1 MSAQSD
7 IAWYKG
13 LAIKKKSGKKKNGI
27 RALPRIVACSLGKTI
42 SNTNTAQNWWMLSLT
57 TRRTRCRCYTRDTW
71 SRIKISMSAQ
81 SNIAGYK
88 GFAIK
93 KKKRKKKG
101 IRSLPRIVACYLGKT
116 MSNADAARNEWML
129 SRYRRC
135 PTEKQK
141 FNHAQIYLRI
151 DTYHAGI
158 ADEDSIQS
166 HR

>member
-1 MSAQSD
+1 MDVIINYEKDALQMLHEGHMKQD
-7 IAWYKG
+7 KNINERAVQHCWVQR
-13 LAIKKKSGKKKNGI
+13 LRNKKK
-27 RALPRIVACSLGKTI
+27 
-42 SNTNTAQNWWMLSLT
+42 Q
-57 TRRTRCRCYTRDTW
+57 
-71 SRIKISMSAQ
+71 
-81 SNIAGYK
+81 
-88 GFAIK
+88 
-93 KKKRKKKG
+93 KRKKKG